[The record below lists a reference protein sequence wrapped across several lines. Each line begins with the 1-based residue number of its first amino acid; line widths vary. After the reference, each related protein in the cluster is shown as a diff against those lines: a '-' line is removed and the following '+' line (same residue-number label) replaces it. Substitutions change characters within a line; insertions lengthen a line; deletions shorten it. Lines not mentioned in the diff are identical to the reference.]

1 MSNEC
6 YFDEELYSKTGH
18 GGHCINC
25 RDNRGGIHCEQC
37 LPNHYINKRTNR
49 CTPCEC
55 DETGSED
62 LQCDEDGQ
70 CLCKPG
76 VTGQV
81 CDRCEDN
88 YYDFSVY
95 GCRLVFKCFL
105 LSMHKRVV
113 LIQFLWYWINT
124 GFTKNTRNTHTHT
137 KKIIFAENQV
147 KSFRKKYNSCN
158 ESWDIPVD

>member
-6 YFDEELYSKTGH
+6 YFDEELYRKTGH
-18 GGHCINC
+18 GGHCTNC

-37 LPNHYINKRTNR
+37 LPNHYIDRRTNR
-49 CTPCEC
+49 CTACNC

-76 VTGQV
+76 VTGQN

-95 GCRLVFKCFL
+95 GCRSVVETENAIPYKFYVLGQIGLIKQCRPRSDCF
-105 LSMHKRVV
+105 
-113 LIQFLWYWINT
+113 
-124 GFTKNTRNTHTHT
+124 
-137 KKIIFAENQV
+137 
-147 KSFRKKYNSCN
+147 
-158 ESWDIPVD
+158 

>member
-6 YFDEELYSKTGH
+6 YFDEELYKKTGH
-18 GGHCINC
+18 GGHCVNC

-49 CTPCEC
+49 CTACNC

-76 VTGQV
+76 VTGQF

-95 GCRLVFKCFL
+95 GCRLVLKEIVFSKL
-105 LSMHKRVV
+105 LAAKSV
-113 LIQFLWYWINT
+113 LIIVKGVYCGLLVEYRGQF
-124 GFTKNTRNTHTHT
+124 K
-137 KKIIFAENQV
+137 
-147 KSFRKKYNSCN
+147 
-158 ESWDIPVD
+158 